1 MNLIPPIY
9 NYVFFPYRK
18 RRINVITNL
27 KTRRDAE
34 AKLLAGQITP
44 EDFLLAMSYHNE
56 FQVQILQQKNK
67 EDSSEDEDESRGE
80 ELCIIC
86 VKKKQ
91 GVHAFR
97 PCGHALACLSCCIRL
112 YELNTNPK
120 CPHCRTLIDS
130 YLSVRLP

>member
-67 EDSSEDEDESRGE
+67 EDSSEDEQGIPKRAIPNVILVQEYQPGITDGVSNKHLVEMDKARG
-80 ELCIIC
+80 
-86 VKKKQ
+86 
-91 GVHAFR
+91 
-97 PCGHALACLSCCIRL
+97 IRAMQRK
-112 YELNTNPK
+112 EARATFQNSGI
-120 CPHCRTLIDS
+120 R
-130 YLSVRLP
+130 RF